1 MNFLKINKYPYE
13 TAKWESSE
21 VTYLSDVYQ
30 VRALMVAPK
39 NGNVNF
45 INVYLRG
52 GKGQVGKV
60 RLGRLLQFM
69 RDDTVVVGP
78 YYRGSNRSEGM
89 DELAGAD
96 IEDVTALI
104 ALLKSQYPH
113 ARVNIIGFSRGGIQA
128 LNTLKYIDVDGLLM
142 VNAVSSIYQMYE
154 ERQDL
159 RGMMRRIIGHP
170 QKDSDEYDAREAI
183 MEDIHLPKVLIIHG
197 GKDRHVDIKNA
208 EILVE
213 YLESRRHP
221 YRYEIFKG
229 EPHALSPPSIK
240 RMKELFWEMVEEE

>member
-13 TAKWESSE
+13 TTKWQSNE
-21 VTYLSDVYQ
+21 VTYLSDAYQ
-30 VRALMVAPK
+30 VRALMVEPK
-39 NGNVNF
+39 SGEVNF

-69 RDDTVVVGP
+69 RDDAVVAGP

-89 DELAGAD
+89 DELAGSD
-96 IEDVTALI
+96 IRDVTALI
-104 ALLKSQYPH
+104 EILKIRYPR
-113 ARVNIIGFSRGGIQA
+113 AKVNLIGFSRGGIQA
-128 LNTLKYIDVDGLLM
+128 LNTLRHTEVHSLLM

-170 QKDSDEYDAREAI
+170 EKDSDLYDAREAI
-183 MEDIHLPKVLIIHG
+183 DTDISLPRVLIIHG
-197 GKDRHVDIKNA
+197 EKDRHVDIKNA
-208 EILVE
+208 EILLE
-213 YLESRRHP
+213 YLQERGHP
-221 YRYEIFKG
+221 YTYEVFDNEVHG
-229 EPHALSPPSIK
+229 LSPPAIK
-240 RMKELFWEMVEEE
+240 RMTRLFWDMVEQ